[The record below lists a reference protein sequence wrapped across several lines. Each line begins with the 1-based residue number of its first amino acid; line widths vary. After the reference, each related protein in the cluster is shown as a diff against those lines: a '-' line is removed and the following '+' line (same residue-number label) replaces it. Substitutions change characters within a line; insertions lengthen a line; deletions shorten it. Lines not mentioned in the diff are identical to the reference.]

1 MRHRELLSTGL
12 IYHDAVEHADRH
24 THVNLTLTSSV
35 TAAMPCLPAN
45 LQKLSEQFLLAL
57 HGESIGTLHTSM
69 ARFANLRVLCIADFL
84 TETIVIFLSGMVFP
98 NLHTL
103 GFCLDSQANTG
114 YFSLDGASGNL
125 KPTFES
131 KSLMTVFPNL
141 EQMKV
146 SCVGGGH
153 MVPSLMR
160 VQVRVIKFACAW
172 IDWTFPKLKGI
183 ICNSAHVNVE
193 FVDLSRRIY
202 VTYKI

>member
-45 LQKLSEQFLLAL
+45 LQKLSLQFLLAL

-103 GFCLDSQANTG
+103 GFCLDSQ
-114 YFSLDGASGNL
+114 
-125 KPTFES
+125 
-131 KSLMTVFPNL
+131 V
-141 EQMKV
+141 
-146 SCVGGGH
+146 
-153 MVPSLMR
+153 
-160 VQVRVIKFACAW
+160 
-172 IDWTFPKLKGI
+172 TFPWMERLAI
-183 ICNSAHVNVE
+183 
-193 FVDLSRRIY
+193 
-202 VTYKI
+202 